1 MKKSENRYSIRKFSV
16 GASSIL
22 VATLLFMGGGAA
34 QAAET
39 HQEEGNPES
48 AVAQSIGDHKKQSD
62 NQETQQDNVQSD
74 EQATS
79 TSQSVTNENE
89 TQRLHNENKTSTQV
103 KDDTDQLN
111 TNEETIEHNL
121 TDQTIKHQSNQ
132 SEDALTKET
141 PSDESQKRAKR
152 FLSNLKIIL
161 KTQFKKTQSLQIKKI
176 TQLKRQ
182 LLKINLTLQKT

>member
-39 HQEEGNPES
+39 HQEVGNPES

-89 TQRLHNENKTSTQV
+89 AQRIHNE
-103 KDDTDQLN
+103 KDR
-111 TNEETIEHNL
+111 
-121 TDQTIKHQSNQ
+121 KSVV
-132 SEDALTKET
+132 
-141 PSDESQKRAKR
+141 
-152 FLSNLKIIL
+152 
-161 KTQFKKTQSLQIKKI
+161 
-176 TQLKRQ
+176 
-182 LLKINLTLQKT
+182 